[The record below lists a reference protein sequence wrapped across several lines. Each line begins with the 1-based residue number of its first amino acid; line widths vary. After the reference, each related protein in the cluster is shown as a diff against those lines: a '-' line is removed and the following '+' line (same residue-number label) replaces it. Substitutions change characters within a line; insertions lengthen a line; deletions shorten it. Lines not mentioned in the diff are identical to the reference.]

1 MRDEGPGG
9 PGVPDGRAH
18 SRAGLGPARGALDVH
33 APPAASWDP
42 STENWAGGGRSGS
55 GASPSLAADLLCAL
69 SGAPSCLS
77 CPSCKPTQRTR
88 LQGRSCGCD
97 QSAPMGTQV
106 FATFTNLQSACCVSD
121 IEFFIHFTG
130 VKSCNYSNKVTV
142 IPTP

>member
-1 MRDEGPGG
+1 MKVQEGQVSQTEGLTAELAWAPH
-9 PGVPDGRAH
+9 GVPWTSTPRLRRPGTPAQRTGR
-18 SRAGLGPARGALDVH
+18 
-33 APPAASWDP
+33 
-42 STENWAGGGRSGS
+42 GGGRSGS

-77 CPSCKPTQRTR
+77 FPSCKPTQRTR